1 MQNKIMNFNQFSK
14 VYESTMNLP
23 EDETAFNYGEEISEE
38 EAAAAPPKDDAET
51 AVVSSDGSIEV
62 PPSEILALLKDLGK
76 KEGDKAEEAPAEET
90 PNESLDEQDS
100 TNTLKPAKMGEKSE
114 RVKDI
119 QKLLGL
125 TVDGDFGQATKDAV
139 MKFQKAAKVKDPDIL
154 VDGVVGNQTYGLMLR
169 VKKGITDKSQIQAMV
184 DKFQGAGKTVV
195 AAAKAGKNIALD
207 PKLYDLFEKI
217 EIITINGTT
226 YVVATP
232 KSDASAKIDSLKKA
246 KLIGADFSWLLAIP
260 AAVGK
265 AIIYTA
271 VGGTI
276 VTLEVAKAMVNT
288 ALSAGA
294 YIGKASAA
302 VVSNIVYGVGQISNW
317 VVAKGAQGWAAL
329 KQDTAAA
336 LAAWKGYNEK
346 GKAILKSSKDAA
358 VAWAT
363 AAAASLSKEIGA
375 AYREATRVMLVGIA
389 GTLGIAWAG
398 AKSLGDLV
406 KTGMS
411 QMAAGGK
418 GLANKIQAAY
428 DDAVKRANA
437 VGNAVNAEFQKAG
450 AEVTNVLKSG
460 VTAAG
465 DALIS
470 AGGWLKGLAE
480 SLDNNGGEL
489 VLEWLEY

>member
-76 KEGDKAEEAPAEET
+76 KEGDKAEET

-139 MKFQKAAKVKDPDIL
+139 MKFQKAAKVKDSDVVI
-154 VDGVVGNQTYGLMLR
+154 DGIVGNQTYGLMLR
-169 VKKGITDKSQIQAMV
+169 VKKGITDKSQIQAMI

-336 LAAWKGYNEK
+336 LAAWKDYNEK

-411 QMAAGGK
+411 QMAAGGR
-418 GLANKIQAAY
+418 GLANKIQTAY